1 MSPVTRRIVYVI
13 SYELGA
19 ILLTT
24 VGLAVFGFG
33 AGQSGVVAVAAS
45 TTAMLWNYVWTTLF
59 ESWEK
64 RQVSQTRTL
73 KHRIVHA
80 IGFEGGLVVLLL
92 PVVAWLLKV
101 SLLEALV
108 LETSLLVFFL
118 VYTFVF
124 AWLFDKVS
132 PPHAA
137 ARVRK

>member
-1 MSPVTRRIVYVI
+1 M
-13 SYELGA
+13 
-19 ILLTT
+19 
-24 VGLAVFGFG
+24 
-33 AGQSGVVAVAAS
+33 AVAAS

-73 KHRIVHA
+73 KRRIVHA

-108 LETSLLVFFL
+108 LETGLLVFFL

>member
-1 MSPVTRRIVYVI
+1 M
-13 SYELGA
+13 
-19 ILLTT
+19 
-24 VGLAVFGFG
+24 
-33 AGQSGVVAVAAS
+33 AVAAS

-108 LETSLLVFFL
+108 LETGLLVFFL

-124 AWLFDKVS
+124 AWLFE
-132 PPHAA
+132 
-137 ARVRK
+137 

>member
-1 MSPVTRRIVYVI
+1 
-13 SYELGA
+13 
-19 ILLTT
+19 
-24 VGLAVFGFG
+24 
-33 AGQSGVVAVAAS
+33 
-45 TTAMLWNYVWTTLF
+45 MLWNYVWTTLF
-59 ESWEK
+59 ESWEN

-73 KHRIVHA
+73 KRRIVHA

-108 LETSLLVFFL
+108 LETGLLVFFL